1 MRLKER
7 CWNFFQQIRI
17 DVSLLSLLL
26 AVAVIYSGGCRKEEK
41 TKTQPVPVVEVMQV
55 EQKNVPIYFEWVGV
69 LDGSINAVIRP
80 QVTGY
85 LVRQN
90 YQEGNLVHKG
100 QILFE
105 IDPRTFQAAV
115 HQAQASLDQAKGTLA
130 LQEANATTAKANLAR
145 VRPLADKNAVSKKDL
160 DDAIGRDLG
169 ATASVAAAKA
179 GVAVAAANLEK
190 AQLDLSFTQIT
201 SPVDGIAGIAK
212 TQLGN
217 LVSPSMQDEL
227 TSVSDV
233 DPIKVFVNISERE
246 YLRNRESRDIGE
258 QLPLQLILSDGS
270 IYPHEGT
277 LALAERQIDPTT
289 GTLKVG
295 ALFPNNK
302 YLLRPG
308 QYGRVR
314 ALLKVRKGALLI
326 PQRSVAEL
334 QGIYLVA
341 VVGPDNK
348 VDVRPVQVGERIGS
362 AWLIEKGLQP
372 GEKVVAEGIQK
383 VKPGM
388 TVIPKP
394 YSPAVN
400 TASPQPV
407 EKR

>member
-1 MRLKER
+1 MRLKEC
-7 CWNFFQQIRI
+7 CWNFFQQIWI

-334 QGIYLVA
+334 QGVYLVA

>member
-289 GTLKVG
+289 GTLKAG